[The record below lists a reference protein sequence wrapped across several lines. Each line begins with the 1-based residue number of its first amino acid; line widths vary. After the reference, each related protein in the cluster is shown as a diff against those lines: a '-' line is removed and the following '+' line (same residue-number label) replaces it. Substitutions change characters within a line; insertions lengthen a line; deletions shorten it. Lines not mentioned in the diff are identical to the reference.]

1 MAHLK
6 KENIEHLL
14 REHQLKLTPQRVAV
28 LKVFLERD
36 KVMSLAS
43 LNKYLG
49 KDFDRITLYRT
60 LNAFEEKGLIHKIPD
75 KEVASYALCKHDS
88 ISHSHEDNHAHFKC
102 TSCSLTV
109 CLDEVQIPQI
119 VLPKKFKAQKFNFIV
134 VLSFL

>member
-75 KEVASYALCKHDS
+75 KEVASLYEH
-88 ISHSHEDNHAHFKC
+88 
-102 TSCSLTV
+102 
-109 CLDEVQIPQI
+109 
-119 VLPKKFKAQKFNFIV
+119 
-134 VLSFL
+134 LSM